1 MRWVCS
7 HWFLNFSIRH
17 LILGTV
23 GLTIFFATDTQS
35 EGTEAETTQ
44 ENTAVIERLVRQL
57 GNDKY
62 VLREQAQEELTRIGA
77 PSLDALTSALVSDDV
92 EVVIRARYLLTAIT
106 VDWARDTDSAQL
118 RGLLKD
124 YGKKKETQ
132 RLAIIDK
139 LGRIINKPGRTA
151 GDAEIAALCRIVRY
165 EKSVPLSKWAAIV
178 ILVPQGNEQTGE
190 NHRAPIDT
198 QLGGSKR
205 QAADWLR
212 ESLRHRDDLTT
223 AIDRWKLLAK
233 EEQLLWQEASDQTN
247 HEIIQKLLFHLVQ
260 LLEMAGRENEVE
272 PYLQQIVELQ
282 PANEESVRNLV
293 KLLLDKEVP
302 GVIETI
308 GNKFPDLFKSD
319 PFLLYPLAHAKRLLG
334 KQVEATDIVK
344 IALEMNPRGATKHLI
359 VAQELLEKRG
369 WFDWAENEYRTVIHI
384 DQQPKE
390 YTVYA
395 VQKLSEMLHD
405 QQQEH
410 KATDVLLDFVVKM
423 DGNKELIT
431 LVRRMGRNPK
441 SIHSRMHFFRSAA
454 YELEGK
460 RDEQIKQLDFAV
472 KQDPTDADVL
482 IARYRLPEQTEQ
494 QREVTRK
501 NIQKALDLFRNQIAN
516 SPEPANLYNQFA
528 WLAGNTF
535 SETDAKLAAE
545 AINYSHKSLEIK
557 PDAAGYLDTLGRCY
571 YAKGDYE
578 NAVKYQAEAARL
590 EPHSGLIRRQLETFQ
605 EALAKVKK
613 GRSS

>member
-23 GLTIFFATDTQS
+23 GLAIFFVTDSRS
-35 EGTEAETTQ
+35 EGAEAETTQ
-44 ENTAVIERLVRQL
+44 ETTAVIERLVRQL

-77 PSLDALTSALVSDDV
+77 PSLDALTSALVSNDV

-106 VDWARDTDSAQL
+106 VDWARDTDPVKL

-132 RLAIIDK
+132 RRAIIDN
-139 LGRIINKPGRTA
+139 LGQTA

-178 ILVPQGNEQTGE
+178 ILDLQGNEQTWA
-190 NHRAPIDT
+190 NCRAQIDT

-205 QAADWLR
+205 QAAGWLR
-212 ESLRHRDDLTT
+212 ESLRHHDDLTT
-223 AIDRWKLLAK
+223 AIDRWKLLAE

-247 HEIIQKLLFHLVQ
+247 HEITQKLLFHLVQ

-308 GNKFPDLFKSD
+308 GNKFPDLFESN

-334 KQVEATDIVK
+334 KQVEATKIVK
-344 IALEMNPRGATKHLI
+344 LALEMNPRGAGEHLV
-359 VAQELLEKRG
+359 VAKELLEKRG

-384 DQQPKE
+384 DKQPKE
-390 YTVYA
+390 YTIYA
-395 VQKLSEMLHD
+395 IQKLSEMLHD

-460 RDEQIKQLDFAV
+460 RDEQIKQLDFAI

-482 IARYRLPEQTEQ
+482 IARYRLPERTEQ
-494 QREVTRK
+494 QREATRK

-516 SPEPANLYNQFA
+516 SPDPANLYNQFA
-528 WLAGNTF
+528 WLAGNTLG
-535 SETDAKLAAE
+535 EIDAQLAE
-545 AINYSHKSLEIK
+545 QAIRYSHKSLDIR

-613 GRSS
+613 DRSS

>member
-7 HWFLNFSIRH
+7 HWFLNFLIHH

-23 GLTIFFATDTQS
+23 GLAIFFVTDS
-35 EGTEAETTQ
+35 RSKGAEAETTQ

-77 PSLDALTSALVSDDV
+77 PSLDALTSALVSNDV

-106 VDWARDTDSAQL
+106 VDWARDTDPVKL

-132 RLAIIDK
+132 RRAIIDK
-139 LGRIINKPGRTA
+139 LRQTA

-178 ILVPQGNEQTGE
+178 ILDLQGNEQTWA
-190 NHRAPIDT
+190 NCRAQIDT

-205 QAADWLR
+205 QAAGWLR
-212 ESLRHRDDLTT
+212 ESLRHHDDLTT
-223 AIDRWKLLAK
+223 AIDRWKLLAE

-247 HEIIQKLLFHLVQ
+247 HEITQKLLFHLVQ

-308 GNKFPDLFKSD
+308 GNKFPDLFESN

-334 KQVEATDIVK
+334 KQVEATNIVK
-344 IALEMNPRGATKHLI
+344 LALEMNPRGAGEHLV
-359 VAQELLEKRG
+359 VAKELLEKRG

-384 DQQPKE
+384 DKQPKE
-390 YTVYA
+390 YTIYA
-395 VQKLSEMLHD
+395 IQKLSEMLHD

-460 RDEQIKQLDFAV
+460 RDEQIKQLDFAI

-482 IARYRLPEQTEQ
+482 IARYRLPERTEQ
-494 QREVTRK
+494 QREATRK

-516 SPEPANLYNQFA
+516 SPDPANLYNQFA

-535 SETDAKLAAE
+535 SETDAKLATE

-557 PDAAGYLDTLGRCY
+557 PNAAGYLDTLGRCY

-613 GRSS
+613 DRSS